1 MGTSQKIIPGV
12 TGQPNWGD
20 LSKSVTQIAKTVE
33 KEREIEGQYEG
44 SETDSS
50 ELDKLFQNL
59 FKKRKAY
66 LSSTY
71 DNLVKSSGGKDS
83 VTRGKSKSL
92 GNAGLKSSRKL
103 VGFIVNVSSK
113 GLQEA
118 LTDIGFGSLIGKSLN
133 EVLDYLLV
141 YCTDNNTGM
150 DETAANKAS
159 CEIFDML
166 AAQSRNDLNSF
177 EELLK
182 NSVDVKGLSEILC
195 AYWGFYIFE
204 HLSQKFKEKI
214 TKDRGEK
221 VSRETFK
228 IIKDDI
234 VGRIK
239 VLNLKKPVS
248 KIDWKGAEG
257 EKEISSIFESIIK
270 ILCDESRN

>member
-33 KEREIEGQYEG
+33 KEQEIEGQYEE
-44 SETDSS
+44 SEPDSPQ
-50 ELDKLFQNL
+50 LDRLIQNL

-66 LSSTY
+66 LKSAFN
-71 DNLVKSSGGKDS
+71 NLVKSSGGKSS
-83 VTRGKSKSL
+83 VARGKSKSL
-92 GNAGLKSSRKL
+92 GKAGLKSSGKL
-103 VGFIVNVSSK
+103 VGFVANVSSR

-118 LTDIGFGSLIGKSLN
+118 LTDIGFGSLTGKNLN
-133 EVLDYLLV
+133 QVLEYLLV
-141 YCTDNNTGM
+141 YCTDTNTGM
-150 DETAANKAS
+150 DDTAANKAF
-159 CEIFDML
+159 CEVLNML
-166 AAQSRNDLNSF
+166 ADQSGNELDSF

-182 NSVDVKGLSEILC
+182 NSVDGNGLSELLC

-214 TKDRGEK
+214 TKERGEV
-221 VSRETFK
+221 VSRETFR

-234 VGRIK
+234 FGQIR
-239 VLNLKKPVS
+239 VLNSKRPIS

-257 EKEISSIFESIIK
+257 EKEIASIFESIIN
-270 ILCDESRN
+270 ILCDESGN